1 MAYKGKF
8 RPNSPQK
15 YTGDPTNIVYR
26 SMWEFKFM
34 RYLDSHPD
42 VIKWAS
48 EELTIPYRSPIDGKI
63 HRYFPD
69 FFVRKKNP
77 QGMIESLL
85 IEIKPAGQT
94 KEPVKKKNINRAYI
108 NEVATWGVNQAKW
121 EAAKSF
127 CEDRKW
133 KFLILTE
140 KELNIKY

>member
-8 RPNSPQK
+8 RPNNPQK

-77 QGMIESLL
+77 QGMTESLL

>member
-8 RPNSPQK
+8 RPNNPQK